1 MYSTVSIG
9 PSCIE
14 SLTEFLHV
22 TSGGVSPHFT
32 IESLPSRFFNNLN
45 PSFVTGNKLSWKTIK
60 PFFYNK
66 GNYGSQ
72 IKLVE
77 KDEVLQG
84 NDLIVKE
91 LNKFFKNSVST
102 LNIKENKFITNR
114 SSGGI
119 TGHIDKA
126 IYKYK
131 FHSTILLIRKHLINH
146 DVFFI
151 QNN

>member
-22 TSGGVSPHFT
+22 PSALTAFSPH
-32 IESLPSRFFNNLN
+32 
-45 PSFVTGNKLSWKTIK
+45 FVTGNKLSWKTIK

-77 KDEVLQG
+77 KHEVLQG